1 MKILYL
7 FLLVW
12 FPVFCISCYED
23 KGNYGYRELN
33 QAEVSGIETTY
44 RRDLLSQLTIT
55 PVVSSKDKNRT
66 YDYMWMYYRERTKGL
81 DTLSYEKDLNWNL
94 ALEPAV
100 YQLIFA
106 YRDRQT
112 DVTKQV
118 YAELTVESKYSRGW
132 YVMKQKG
139 QNTDLDFFSP
149 EFENSDLMLKT
160 RGNAL
165 AGKPQC
171 LGFVADYAYI
181 DEEKGELVK
190 NNMSLVAI
198 AENELQMVRIS
209 DMQLVGDF
217 NTLFYE
223 EQSRQIPQKWFG
235 GSDESGLINDGQV
248 YTIDVHGSPLGSAKF
263 AYAKGG
269 DYHVANLFTK
279 NGTMCPL
286 LFDTKSSRFCTVNR
300 GNPNLI
306 YLASDDQ
313 SKFPAAYP
321 DMEPV
326 YAGFLDEGMWAGGKG
341 YVVMQKKDGDK
352 PRSVLHFDLKCLVN
366 YDAAAF
372 KNRIMAIDEI
382 PAVSAMAG
390 AECFGMS
397 RTFQM
402 LYFSKGDKLYY
413 FDLQNKQEHEV
424 KSVSGQTAVP
434 AGERIVLIKHIIFD
448 NSYSAPDEY
457 TNKLVVAT
465 GNGNH
470 YKLYLFE
477 TTADKVKDGPIVYQG
492 EGVPSE
498 VMYMSSKM
506 GNGYLCY

>member
-7 FLLVW
+7 FLLTCL
-12 FPVFCISCYED
+12 PVFFVSCYED
-23 KGNYGYRELN
+23 KGNYDYQELN
-33 QAEVSGIETTY
+33 QTEVSGIEPAY

-55 PVVSSKDKNRT
+55 PVINSVDKDRT
-66 YDYMWMYYRERTKGL
+66 YDYMWMYYREENKGL
-81 DTLSYEKDLNWNL
+81 DTLSQEKDLNWTL

-100 YQLIFA
+100 YKLIFA

-112 DVTKQV
+112 NVIKHVYTK
-118 YAELTVESKYSRGW
+118 LTVESKYSRGW

-139 QNTDLDFFSP
+139 QNADLDFFSS
-149 EFENSDLMLKT
+149 EFENSDLILKT
-160 RGNAL
+160 RGTAL
-165 AGKPQC
+165 SGKPQS
-171 LGFVADYAYI
+171 LGFIADYAYI
-181 DEEKGELVK
+181 DEEKGVLVK
-190 NNMSLVAI
+190 NNMSLVAVS
-198 AENELQMVRIS
+198 ERELQMVRVS
-209 DMQLVGDF
+209 DMQLIGNFDA
-217 NTLFYE
+217 LFYE
-223 EQSRQIPQKWFG
+223 KQANQMPEKWFG
-235 GSDESGLINDGQV
+235 GSDESGLINDGQI

-269 DYHVANLFTK
+269 DYHVANLVTK

-286 LFDTKSSRFCTVNR
+286 LFDTKSGNFCTVNR

-313 SKFPAAYP
+313 SAFPAAYP

-326 YAGFLDEGMWAGGKG
+326 YAGFLDEGMWMGGKG
-341 YVVMQKKDGDK
+341 YVVMQKKNAAK
-352 PRSVLHFDLKCLVN
+352 TRSILHFDLNCLVN

-372 KNRIMAIDEI
+372 KNRITAIDEI
-382 PAVSAMAG
+382 PAGTAMAE
-390 AECFGMS
+390 AECFGMN
-397 RTFQM
+397 RTFRM

-424 KSVSGQTAVP
+424 KSTSGQTAVP
-434 AGERIVLIKHIIFD
+434 AGEHILLIKHIVF
-448 NSYSAPDEY
+448 NNTYSAPDEY
-457 TNKLVVAT
+457 INKLAVVT
-465 GNGNH
+465 GDGNH

-477 TTADKVKDGPIVYQG
+477 TTADKVQDNPIMYEG

-506 GNGYLCY
+506 NNGYICY